1 MTWKEEIKKEANDG
15 VFLTTENLQK
25 LRALKK
31 AVDQLGVSVDFYTR
45 KMGAQMTRIQ
55 RQFYEDARKLSSELV
70 KDAEGSSDMKR
81 LRRQEDEETPQYKK
95 DGREVMREMRELND
109 RMR

>member
-15 VFLTTENLQK
+15 VFLTRENFHK
-25 LRALKK
+25 LRVLKES
-31 AVDQLGVSVDFYTR
+31 VDHLGVM
-45 KMGAQMTRIQ
+45 KEQMTRIQ
-55 RQFYEDARKLSSELV
+55 RQFYEDAKKLSSELL
-70 KDAEGSSDMKR
+70 KDARVSSDMKR

-95 DGREVMREMRELND
+95 DGREVMRDMRELND